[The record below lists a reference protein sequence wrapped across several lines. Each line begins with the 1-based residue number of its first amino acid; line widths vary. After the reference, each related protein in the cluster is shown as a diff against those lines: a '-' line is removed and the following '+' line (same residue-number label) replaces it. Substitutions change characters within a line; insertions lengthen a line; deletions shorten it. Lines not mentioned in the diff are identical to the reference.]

1 MMSDTPH
8 AAAQEQQWVR
18 QVLAH
23 PKFKRLARQKSIL
36 GWSFS
41 AIVFFVYVAFILT
54 IGFNPELFATKVSPD
69 GVTTWGIYI
78 GIFVIVFSFLT
89 TAVYVYIANGYFENL
104 TQEVVR
110 EVLAEQ
116 ENQQGVAS

>member
-1 MMSDTPH
+1 MMSDTPR

-89 TAVYVYIANGYFENL
+89 TAVYVYITNGYFENL

-116 ENQQGVAS
+116 ENQQGAAS